1 MDFYQNN
8 LDYSGKPTDY
18 VEGFKGFAAGVGR
31 SIWGGVQGLS
41 SIAGEAINGR
51 PLNAFD
57 SVMGPLVD
65 PSVDTIGPALA
76 RQQGKAFVS
85 GLQGNT
91 YESVAQ
97 GSEILTT
104 GASFIVPGTAAG
116 RLGQA
121 SRAGET
127 GAVLRLDEVA
137 VRGNSVGE
145 AAIVPETSS
154 VFGQYIRDV
163 EKKGPCCFAAG
174 TKVST
179 PNGDRTIESL
189 KVGDVVWSKP
199 EKGGKP
205 FAAKILATHQRS
217 DQPIYRLQL
226 KSVRADGT
234 TAAGETLLVTPSH
247 PFYVPAKRDFIPVI
261 NLKPG
266 DLLQSL
272 ADGDSENTSSEVESL
287 ELYLPVGKTYNL
299 TVDVGHTFYVGE
311 LKTWVHNTGP
321 CDLPEGYLGAS
332 AGGKVYADEA
342 TVGSKADGAF
352 YADDAAFGA
361 KEVADP
367 NATGGTKVGP
377 GTDLTP
383 EIKQHSDGS
392 YRTPDGKF
400 ASPTGLAPPGT
411 VKADEFAKHLESNGM
426 EVVGTEM
433 VVKGPLGDRR
443 YDIVVRDASGKL
455 HGLEVKSGTANKTSY
470 QEFTDYFVNEFGAQG
485 KGRLKGEVIE
495 SATTV
500 YVP

>member
-1 MDFYQNN
+1 M
-8 LDYSGKPTDY
+8 
-18 VEGFKGFAAGVGR
+18 
-31 SIWGGVQGLS
+31 
-41 SIAGEAINGR
+41 
-51 PLNAFD
+51 
-57 SVMGPLVD
+57 VD

-189 KVGDVVWSKP
+189 KVGDMVWSKP

-217 DQPIYRLQL
+217 DQPIYRLKL

-234 TAAGETLLVTPSH
+234 AAAGETLLVTPSH

-321 CDLPEGYLGAS
+321 CDLPKGYLEAKS
-332 AGGKVYADEA
+332 AGELAGSGGKPTLELFGGKNAQTPGAINVDISAGIQSGVRADVRQLPFKNDSVGEIVASNPFIPKEAGGTYSMMDYLPEA
-342 TVGSKADGAF
+342 TRVLAPGGKIFINANARNPYKDLPSSSELESLGVRVVQDGPLDSRF
-352 YADDAAFGA
+352 SGQTF
-361 KEVADP
+361 
-367 NATGGTKVGP
+367 
-377 GTDLTP
+377 LR
-383 EIKQHSDGS
+383 IDGS
-392 YRTPDGKF
+392 PITNLDSMK
-400 ASPTGLAPPGT
+400 TI
-411 VKADEFAKHLESNGM
+411 VLE
-426 EVVGTEM
+426 
-433 VVKGPLGDRR
+433 K
-443 YDIVVRDASGKL
+443 IK
-455 HGLEVKSGTANKTSY
+455 
-470 QEFTDYFVNEFGAQG
+470 
-485 KGRLKGEVIE
+485 
-495 SATTV
+495 
-500 YVP
+500 